1 MAVRKALRERRQRI
15 TLRCPGHRLT
25 TPTTR
30 LAEGRSS
37 RLPRISQRRHN
48 IQLRKAIHMAVRAAT
63 RTRRPGPTDRLN
75 GRPRVTPIMRR
86 RPIRAPRRTLLAGWV
101 PVPTAEAA
109 GVLIRQA
116 RTTALAGATG
126 RVQRTWPVATVLKA
140 RTRRRGPRAAAIT
153 RQAVAATTVEEAAG
167 TPAAADIDNILRK
180 RLQERRPTTA
190 AFFLCV
196 ATCGAV
202 TAGHRPWFQQLIIR
216 V

>member
-1 MAVRKALRERRQRI
+1 M
-15 TLRCPGHRLT
+15 
-25 TPTTR
+25 
-30 LAEGRSS
+30 
-37 RLPRISQRRHN
+37 
-48 IQLRKAIHMAVRAAT
+48 QLRKAIRMAARTAT
-63 RTRRPGPTDRLN
+63 RMRRPGPTDRLHA
-75 GRPRVTPIMRR
+75 RPLVTPIMQR
-86 RPIRAPRRTLLAGWV
+86 RPPRPPRRTLRAGWV

-116 RTTALAGATG
+116 RPTALTGATG
-126 RVQRTWPVATVLKA
+126 RVQRTWPVAPVLKV
-140 RTRRRGPRAAAIT
+140 RTRRRAPRAAAIT

-202 TAGHRPWFQQLIIR
+202 TAG
-216 V
+216 